1 MLHSIS
7 IRLEKKS
14 VHSPSLLKGAAPSPA
29 DGTPMQ
35 YPKIGGLLRSYTAM
49 MTDLQIV
56 KMRAQTQLQGHTHLS
71 SRGSATS
78 AWSHPHHIRQNAIQ
92 YCRLNSS
99 YIYLMLFRISRFNF
113 NINTSSSML
122 FFFFSSQGFWLCL
135 YLLFP
140 GNLLYCFLPMLTS
153 PVLNT
158 SPLQQGW

>member
-78 AWSHPHHIRQNAIQ
+78 AWSHPHHIRQNVIQ

-122 FFFFSSQGFWLCL
+122 FFFF
-135 YLLFP
+135 
-140 GNLLYCFLPMLTS
+140 FLPRFLIMFIFIISWEPVVLFS
-153 PVLNT
+153 PCVNVPCT
-158 SPLQQGW
+158 

>member
-78 AWSHPHHIRQNAIQ
+78 AWSHPHHIRQNVIQ
-92 YCRLNSS
+92 YCRLNSF

-122 FFFFSSQGFWLCL
+122 FFFF
-135 YLLFP
+135 
-140 GNLLYCFLPMLTS
+140 FLPRFLIMFIFIISWEPVVLFS
-153 PVLNT
+153 PYVNVPCT
-158 SPLQQGW
+158 